1 MIERET
7 AQEILNA
14 LPGVP
19 EEPRLILIGVGGA
32 GIRMLQAVDPVPGLR
47 VVALDTDD
55 YALALSGI
63 QEQLYLPTPA
73 KAGTGGDPSRGKAT
87 ALRHRDEIRELLEGD
102 TLFLMAGLGRGT
114 GTGVAPVVAKLAR
127 ERGLSVLALL
137 AWPFGRE
144 DLGKTAAKGLHTLRA
159 YTDGL
164 LVLDNDAAMDFPG
177 IEARGDAA
185 QSVNEMLGQ
194 VLLDLRERIN
204 SAFPFTVLEEMADFL
219 EGLPRGNTR
228 LPVRATAWSNRKAAE
243 PLSVGPAG
251 VLGVR

>member
-14 LPGVP
+14 LPGQP
-19 EEPRLILIGVGGA
+19 EEPRLILVGVGGA
-32 GIRMLQAVDPVPGLR
+32 GVRMLEAVDPVPGLR
-47 VVALDTDD
+47 VVAIDTDD

-63 QEQLYLPTPA
+63 EEQLYLPTPA
-73 KAGTGGDPSRGKAT
+73 PVGTGGDPGRGKAA

-102 TLFLMAGLGRGT
+102 ILFLMAGLGRGT
-114 GTGVAPVVAKLAR
+114 GTGVAPVVAALAR
-127 ERGLSVLALL
+127 ERGRSVLALL

-144 DLGKTAAKGLHTLRA
+144 DLGNTAAKGLHTLRA

-164 LVLDNDAAMDFPG
+164 LVLDNDAAMDLPG
-177 IEARGDAA
+177 IEARSDAA

-204 SAFPFTVLEEMADFL
+204 GAFPLGVLEEMADFL
-219 EGLPRGNTR
+219 EGLPRGNAR
-228 LPVRATAWSNRKAAE
+228 LPVRVTAWSNGKAAE

-251 VLGVR
+251 VVGVR